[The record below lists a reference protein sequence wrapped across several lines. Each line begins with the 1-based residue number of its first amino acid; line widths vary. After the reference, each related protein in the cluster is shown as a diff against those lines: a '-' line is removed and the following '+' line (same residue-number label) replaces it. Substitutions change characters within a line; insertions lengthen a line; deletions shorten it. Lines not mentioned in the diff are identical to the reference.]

1 MQKSNLFHTFAVANQ
16 QLLFDLLFRLYYH
29 TKHTMQDYLSHIF
42 AHAPVPIPDA
52 ADLEFEVQDLLR
64 HEAYAQKVFSQ
75 LQHEPCPYRREGLL
89 ECLRRE
95 LRKSGMLIDGNL
107 YMMDDNDYC
116 CLVWRDAEREINRA
130 IRACEEDR
138 PCLVDGIRDAY
149 CLEDAAEPLQVI
161 GERLGRSTISSV
173 VQQVKDTI
181 KHTVKEIA
189 GEIKPTSAVNI
200 HIEQLTIP
208 IHIYNAPIEQC
219 DNTTIAGLDNLIQDN
234 HGTMNF

>member
-1 MQKSNLFHTFAVANQ
+1 
-16 QLLFDLLFRLYYH
+16 
-29 TKHTMQDYLSHIF
+29 MQDYLNHIF

-64 HEAYAQKVFSQ
+64 HEAYAQKVFNQ

-130 IRACEEDR
+130 IRACEEDNSKQGATR
-138 PCLVDGIRDAY
+138 GIIDQPYGYTAQRT
-149 CLEDAAEPLQVI
+149 
-161 GERLGRSTISSV
+161 TISSV

-208 IHIYNAPIEQC
+208 IHIYNAPIERC

>member
-1 MQKSNLFHTFAVANQ
+1 MQNSNLFYTFAVANQ

-64 HEAYAQKVFSQ
+64 HEAYAQKVFNQ

-107 YMMDDNDYC
+107 YMKDDNDYC
-116 CLVWRDAEREINRA
+116 CLVWLEAEREINRA
-130 IRACEEDR
+130 IRACEEDNSKQQDCLSDNLNNDNIDNFR
-138 PCLVDGIRDAY
+138 PNQLPRATRG
-149 CLEDAAEPLQVI
+149 
-161 GERLGRSTISSV
+161 ISSV
-173 VQQVKDTI
+173 VQQVKDTV
-181 KHTVKEIA
+181 KHTIKEIA
-189 GEIKPTSAVNI
+189 REIKPTSAVNI

>member
-1 MQKSNLFHTFAVANQ
+1 MQKSNLFYTFAVANQ

-29 TKHTMQDYLSHIF
+29 KKHTMQDYLNHIF

-64 HEAYAQKVFSQ
+64 HEAYAQKVFNQ

-130 IRACEEDR
+130 IRACEEDNSKQGATR
-138 PCLVDGIRDAY
+138 GIIDQPYGYTAQRT
-149 CLEDAAEPLQVI
+149 
-161 GERLGRSTISSV
+161 TISSV